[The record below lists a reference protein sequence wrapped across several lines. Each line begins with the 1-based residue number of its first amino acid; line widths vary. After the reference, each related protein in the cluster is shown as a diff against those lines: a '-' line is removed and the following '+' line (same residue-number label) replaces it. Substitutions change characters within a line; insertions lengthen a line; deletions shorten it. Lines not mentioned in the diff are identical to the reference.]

1 MGVIETL
8 WLVVV
13 SAALFAAMP
22 SLAHVLI
29 ERRQREFDRWFE
41 DGAKAYSERICVEFA
56 DAWMRETL
64 RLAHDGALSCVQYAK
79 AKGLLGFALTT
90 PAPTPETSKPESK
103 SPSQSFTV
111 IAASLGLVVGALVA
125 LIVPATSITV
135 SILLAAIA
143 SLGFCFALTDTFAR
157 IIPNAISALLCVLA
171 LGLRLALGQTSEL
184 VLVSA
189 FAALTIGVACVVNAL
204 FARKHPG
211 EKAIGGGDIKILA
224 VIIVASGTTGIF
236 CALCTLLC
244 AMAIHNAVM
253 RARSKPNKVSNK
265 KLPLGASLAFA
276 LFIGA
281 ITSTL

>member
-1 MGVIETL
+1 MGVIGTL
-8 WLVVV
+8 WLAAA

-22 SLAHVLI
+22 SLAQALVELKQ
-29 ERRQREFDRWFE
+29 RRFDRWFE
-41 DGAKAYSERICVEFA
+41 DGVKAYGERIRVKFA
-56 DAWMRETL
+56 DAWKRETL
-64 RLAHDGALSCVQYAK
+64 RLAHDGALSSAQYAK
-79 AKGLLGFALTT
+79 AKGLLGLALIA
-90 PAPTPETSKPESK
+90 PAPTPETHTPASK
-103 SPSQSFTV
+103 SLSRSFTV
-111 IAASLGLVVGALVA
+111 IAASLGLAVGALVA
-125 LIVPATSITV
+125 LIAPAMPIAA
-135 SILLAAIA
+135 SILLVAIA

-189 FAALTIGVACVVNAL
+189 FAVLTIGVACAVNAL

-211 EKAIGGGDIKILA
+211 EKAIGGGDVKILA
-224 VIIVASGTTGIF
+224 VIIVASGTTGTF

-244 AMAIHNAVM
+244 AMAMHNALM
-253 RARSKPNKVSNK
+253 RTRSKPDKAGND
-265 KLPLGASLAFA
+265 KLPLGASLAFS